1 MAPQCSIGHPMK
13 QQRDHRRH
21 EDKETE
27 TATETET
34 ETETD
39 RTGSAVQWR
48 SVRAATQRRA
58 QRIVCV
64 CVCVST
70 VYPGYCIV
78 CLCTR
83 EQKRSTTRS
92 VLAAVSYTA
101 VLLVVCVLAIGWS
114 SESVCV
120 IRFNRHLASEVT

>member
-13 QQRDHRRH
+13 PQRDHRRH
-21 EDKETE
+21 EDKDKETE

-64 CVCVST
+64 
-70 VYPGYCIV
+70 YPGYCIV

-101 VLLVVCVLAIGWS
+101 VLLVVCVLAFG
-114 SESVCV
+114 
-120 IRFNRHLASEVT
+120 